1 MTTHMD
7 YLWSRSHAL
16 ESRETAPA
24 HSLAKPTTLPPP
36 SFAGIWLMMFGLLL
50 LMTYARL
57 HRPRRLRRGSIWFN
71 PVTGSA
77 TLYL

>member
-1 MTTHMD
+1 MTHMD

-16 ESRETAPA
+16 ESSEPAPA
-24 HSLAKPTTLPPP
+24 LSLAEPATLPPP
-36 SFAGIWLMMFGLLL
+36 SFAGIWLAMFVLLL
-50 LMTYARL
+50 LMAYARL

-71 PVTGSA
+71 PVTGST

>member
-16 ESRETAPA
+16 ESTEPAPA
-24 HSLAKPTTLPPP
+24 LSLANPAPLPPP
-36 SFAGIWLMMFGLLL
+36 STVWIIMTAIALMFFMA
-50 LMTYARL
+50 YARL
-57 HRPRRLRRGSIWFN
+57 HRPRRLRRGSIWHN
-71 PVTGSA
+71 PVTGDA

>member
-16 ESRETAPA
+16 ESREPAPA
-24 HSLAKPTTLPPP
+24 QSLGDPATLPPP
-36 SFAGIWLMMFGLLL
+36 SFAWIWWTIFFLLL
-50 LMTYARL
+50 LLTYARL
-57 HRPRRLRRGSIWFN
+57 HRPRRMRRGSIWFN

>member
-7 YLWSRSHAL
+7 YLWSN
-16 ESRETAPA
+16 SRTLQKSEPLPHSSPA
-24 HSLAKPTTLPPP
+24 DPAVLPPP
-36 SFAGIWLMMFGLLL
+36 SYAGIWLMMFGLLL
-50 LMTYARL
+50 LMAYARL

-71 PVTGSA
+71 PVTGST